1 MMSKITVADL
11 FVNFLESYGI
21 SDSFMLTGGGSMH
34 LNDSF
39 RKNSKIRKYLLHHE
53 QSCSMAADSYF
64 RISNKPAA
72 VCVTA
77 GPGSVNALNGVFGGY
92 VDSIP
97 MIIVSGQARTD
108 NIAIDFV
115 PGLRQFGDQEVDIVN
130 MVKPITKFAVRLK
143 KNDNFVKIFHKALS
157 FATTGRQGPVWIDI
171 PIDIQSMLIDKPK
184 LKDYKIINKINSY
197 DKKNYL
203 DKQADKIIASL
214 KISERPVI
222 LVGNGVRFSGRYN
235 EFLELINNLSI
246 PVLPVFNSSDLIPN
260 KHPLY
265 CGRPGAEGERAG
277 NFVQQ
282 NSDLLI
288 IIGARMHIR
297 QVGFNIQS
305 FARGAKKIM
314 VDIDQAEMKKP
325 NLNIDV
331 KIHADLKY
339 FIPVLLSKTKKYKP
353 KNNHLD
359 YLKWSKKRVK
369 LHPVVQPKHLVSRKN
384 TINPYVMMEKL
395 FLKFKN
401 DETIVTGDGTAV
413 VVSFK
418 TAVIKNKMRFFHNK
432 GCASMGW
439 DLPAAIGASVAS
451 PKKKRI
457 VCITG
462 DGSIMQNLQELQT
475 IVHHDMPIKI
485 FIINND
491 GYHSIRQSQANY
503 FNGKEIGCGPS
514 SGISFPN
521 FRDVFKSFGIKSYK
535 VTSLSELEKNINKA
549 FKTKGACLVEV
560 FVDKDQLFEPR
571 LSSKKL
577 EDGQIVS
584 MPLEDMAPF
593 LDREDFLSNMIIK
606 PWKNKDS

>member
-1 MMSKITVADL
+1 MSKITVADC

-21 SDSFMLTGGGSMH
+21 TDSFILTGGGAMH

-39 RKNSKIRKYLLHHE
+39 RKNSKIKKFLLHHE

-77 GPGSVNALNGVFGGY
+77 GPGAVNALNGVFGGY

-97 MIIVSGQARTD
+97 MIVVSGQARTD
-108 NIAIDFV
+108 NIAPDHV
-115 PGLRQFGDQEVDIVN
+115 AGLRQFGDQEVDIIN
-130 MVKPITKFAVRLK
+130 MVKPITKYSVRLK
-143 KNDNFVKIFHKALS
+143 KSDNFIKIFHEALS
-157 FATTGRQGPVWIDI
+157 IATEGRQGPVWIDI
-171 PIDIQSMLIDKPK
+171 PIDIQSMLIEKPK
-184 LKDYKIINKINSY
+184 PKDYKKNKINHAY
-197 DKKNYL
+197 NQKDYLNKKI
-203 DKQADKIIASL
+203 DKIISALGKSQ
-214 KISERPVI
+214 RPVI
-222 LVGNGVRFSGRYN
+222 IAGNGVRFSGKYD
-235 EFLELINNLSI
+235 EFLTLIEKLSI
-246 PVLPVFNSSDLIPN
+246 PVLPVFNSADLIPN

-297 QVGFNIQS
+297 QVGFNPES
-305 FARGAKKIM
+305 FAREAKKIM
-314 VDIDQAEMKKP
+314 IDIDKAEMAKP
-325 NLNIDV
+325 NLDIDL

-339 FIPVLLSKTKKYKP
+339 FIPALLSKTKKYKP
-353 KNNHLD
+353 KKEHLD
-359 YLKWSKKRVK
+359 YLAWGKKRVD
-369 LHPVVQPKHLVSRKN
+369 LHPVIQPSHYKSKIN
-384 TINPYVMMEKL
+384 TINPYIMMEKL
-395 FLKFKN
+395 FQKFKN
-401 DETIVTGDGTAV
+401 DEVIVTGDGTAV
-413 VVSFK
+413 VVSYK

-439 DLPAAIGASVAS
+439 DLPAAIGASIAAG
-451 PKKKRI
+451 KKKRI
-457 VCITG
+457 ICITG

-475 IVHHDMPIKI
+475 IVHHNMPIKI

-503 FNGKEIGCGPS
+503 FNGNEIGCGPT

-521 FRDVFKSFGIKSYK
+521 FKKVFESFGIKSYK
-535 VTSLSELEKNINKA
+535 AKSLRELEKNLNA
-549 FKTKGACLVEV
+549 VLKTDGPALLEV
-560 FVDKDQLFEPR
+560 FVDKSQLFEPR

-577 EDGQIVS
+577 DDGQIVS

-606 PWKNKDS
+606 PWKND

>member
-1 MMSKITVADL
+1 MSKITVADCL
-11 FVNFLESYGI
+11 VNFLESYGI
-21 SDSFMLTGGGSMH
+21 TDSFMLTGGGAMH

-39 RKNSKIRKYLLHHE
+39 RKNPKIKKYLLHHE

-97 MIIVSGQARTD
+97 MVIVSGQARTD
-108 NIAIDFV
+108 NIASDHV
-115 PGLRQFGDQEVDIVN
+115 SGLRQFGDQEVDIVN
-130 MVKPITKFAVRLK
+130 MVKPITKYCIRLK
-143 KNDNFVKIFHKALS
+143 KNDNFIKIFHEALT
-157 FATTGRQGPVWIDI
+157 FATEARPGPVWIDI
-171 PIDIQSMLIDKPK
+171 PIDIQSMLIDKPR
-184 LKDYKIINKINSY
+184 LKDYKKNKIINIYDKKTYLDKKINKIISAL
-197 DKKNYL
+197 KKS
-203 DKQADKIIASL
+203 K
-214 KISERPVI
+214 RPVI
-222 LVGNGVRFSGRYN
+222 IAGNGVRFSGKYN
-235 EFLELINNLSI
+235 EFLALIKKLSV
-246 PVLPVFNSSDLIPN
+246 PVLPVFNSADLIPN

-297 QVGFNIQS
+297 QVGFNPHS
-305 FARGAKKIM
+305 FARDAKVIM
-314 VDIDQAEMKKP
+314 IDIDKAEMQKP
-325 NLNIDV
+325 NLNV
-331 KIHADLKY
+331 NLKIHANLNT
-339 FIPVLLSKTKKYKP
+339 FIPALLSKTKKYKP
-353 KNNHLD
+353 MQEHLN
-359 YLKWSKKRVK
+359 YLAWGKKRVK
-369 LHPVVQPKHLVSRKN
+369 LHPVVQAAHYKSKKN
-384 TINPYVMMEKL
+384 TVNPYVMMEKL
-395 FLKFKN
+395 FQKFN
-401 DETIVTGDGTAV
+401 DDEIIVTGDGTAV
-413 VVSFK
+413 VVSYK

-439 DLPAAIGASVAS
+439 DLPAAIGASIAS
-451 PKKKRI
+451 SKNKRI
-457 VCITG
+457 ICITG

-475 IVHHDMPIKI
+475 IVHHNMPIKI

-521 FRDVFKSFGIKSYK
+521 FRQVFKSFGIKSYK
-535 VTSLSELEKNINKA
+535 AQSLKELEKNLNHVLKD
-549 FKTKGACLVEV
+549 KGPTLLEV
-560 FVDKDQLFEPR
+560 FVDKEQLFEPR

-577 EDGQIVS
+577 DNGQIVS

-593 LDREDFLSNMIIK
+593 LDRKEFLSNMIIK
-606 PWKNKDS
+606 PWKDK